1 MGPSSGPP
9 LSAGMAS
16 VAAVSAIPD
25 SEFAGEQLKCADC
38 ASLASSPRFA
48 VRPAGGGVLV
58 SYASDTPRLL
68 VPAIYR
74 RRVFEEAHSPAHPG
88 VRATRRLVARR
99 FLWPGMRRD
108 VGEWTAACIQC
119 QTAKIHRHQ
128 RAPVEEIPV
137 PVRRFSHLHVDLVG
151 PLHSSSNFTHI
162 LTIVDRS
169 TRWPEAIPLTDTSTS
184 SCILALNTA
193 WISRFGV
200 PSTITTDQGSQF
212 MSTAWS
218 SYCREMGVEH
228 IHTTA
233 YHPQSNG
240 MVERLHRRLKNALR
254 ARRAVST
261 WSSDLPLVMLCL
273 RTSPMEGSGLSS
285 AEMVYGSAL
294 SLPSSFLDARHPP
307 DSAFTRRL
315 QAATA
320 GLLPPPTNVPPGPV
334 YLDSRLQTAAFVF
347 VRRDGHVP
355 PLQPLYAGPYAVLW
369 RTAKCFVLRVGDKE
383 VTVSV
388 DRLKPAITDGAVQVA
403 VPPRRG
409 RPRKSPS
416 APAPASTTSPPPARR
431 RRGRPPCPAP
441 SSTPSSGCAATRRQP
456 PRRCTRGGAVAPPT
470 RR

>member
-1 MGPSSGPP
+1 M
-9 LSAGMAS
+9 
-16 VAAVSAIPD
+16 
-25 SEFAGEQLKCADC
+25 
-38 ASLASSPRFA
+38 
-48 VRPAGGGVLV
+48 
-58 SYASDTPRLL
+58 
-68 VPAIYR
+68 
-74 RRVFEEAHSPAHPG
+74 
-88 VRATRRLVARR
+88 
-99 FLWPGMRRD
+99 
-108 VGEWTAACIQC
+108 
-119 QTAKIHRHQ
+119 
-128 RAPVEEIPV
+128 
-137 PVRRFSHLHVDLVG
+137 
-151 PLHSSSNFTHI
+151 
-162 LTIVDRS
+162 
-169 TRWPEAIPLTDTSTS
+169 
-184 SCILALNTA
+184 
-193 WISRFGV
+193 
-200 PSTITTDQGSQF
+200 
-212 MSTAWS
+212 
-218 SYCREMGVEH
+218 
-228 IHTTA
+228 
-233 YHPQSNG
+233 
-240 MVERLHRRLKNALR
+240 HRRLKNALR

-294 SLPSSFLDARHPP
+294 FLPSSFLDARHPP